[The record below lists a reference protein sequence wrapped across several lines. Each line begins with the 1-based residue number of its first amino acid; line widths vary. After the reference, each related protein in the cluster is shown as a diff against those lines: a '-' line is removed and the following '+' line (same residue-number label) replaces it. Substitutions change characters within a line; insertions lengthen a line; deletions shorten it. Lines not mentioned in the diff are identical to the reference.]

1 MESSE
6 EDDEYPFIESI
17 TPQSKI
23 DSVHQ
28 SLTEKVSFFFLF
40 FLSFSLCFAT
50 FTELFR
56 HLNQSITLEIVYL
69 NWVHS
74 DFTE

>member
-28 SLTEKVSFFFLF
+28 SLTEKVSPFLF
-40 FLSFSLCFAT
+40 S
-50 FTELFR
+50 ELFPS
-56 HLNQSITLEIVYL
+56 LN
-69 NWVHS
+69 
-74 DFTE
+74 